1 MVRQVEAILT
11 RVQFDGFR
19 FGIRHK
25 GCDVKMK
32 SFSYNLS
39 SIFVSLVVVATMCTS
54 VEARTQ
60 LKNICRIKGQ
70 ESNTLTGQGLVL
82 GLNGTGESNDAFTMR
97 AVAEFMKHMG
107 SPLINTGK
115 GISLDELK
123 KMKNAAIVAVTVT
136 VPPTGARRGDEID
149 CFLSALNGKSLAGG
163 RLVSAALQGPNPND
177 TRVYALCQGQVR
189 IENADEP
196 TVGVIHGGCRMEA
209 DLFTPFYK
217 DGYMTL
223 ILDSNHAN
231 FQTADAIADA
241 INSQVRESL
250 NYSKES
256 AATGDSD
263 ICQAIDA
270 ANIRVRIPDSYR
282 NDPVKFASDILD
294 TKLYENEPEAR
305 VVINP
310 RAGSIVISGE
320 VEIGDVVVSHKNIV
334 IEAAASPRFAA
345 LDVDQSNQPKL
356 KQLVDQLNS
365 LKVPTQDMIEIIKGI
380 DRDGKLHGRLI
391 IE

>member
-1 MVRQVEAILT
+1 MNRNARKLDMSTKHFLRQILT
-11 RVQFDGFR
+11 V
-19 FGIRHK
+19 ITLAAL
-25 GCDVKMK
+25 
-32 SFSYNLS
+32 LS
-39 SIFVSLVVVATMCTS
+39 TISATAD
-54 VEARTQ
+54 ARTQ
-60 LKNICRIKGQ
+60 LKNICRVKGQ
-70 ESNTLTGQGLVL
+70 EQNTLRGLGLVV
-82 GLNGTGESNDAFTMR
+82 GLSGTGESGDISTMR
-97 AVAEFMKHMG
+97 ALAQAMQNMG
-107 SPLINTGK
+107 MPLTPNGRGPAVTFE
-115 GISLDELK
+115 ELRK
-123 KMKNAAIVAVTVT
+123 IKNAALVMVTAT
-136 VPPTGARRGDEID
+136 VPATGARRGDQVD
-149 CFLSALNGKSLAGG
+149 CFVSAINGKSLAGG
-163 RLVSAALQGPNPND
+163 QLAFAALQGPNLQD
-177 TRVYALCQGQVR
+177 KRVYALCQGQVR
-189 IENADEP
+189 IENPDIL
-196 TVGVIHGGCRMEA
+196 TVGVIHDGCQMEA

-217 DGYMTL
+217 DGYITL

-256 AATGDSD
+256 AATRDAD

-282 NDPVKFASDILD
+282 DDPVKFTSDILD

-334 IEAAASPRFAA
+334 IEASAEPSFTA

-365 LKVPTQDMIEIIKGI
+365 LKVPTQDMIEIIEGI
-380 DRDGKLHGRLI
+380 DRDGKLHGKLI
-391 IE
+391 VE